1 MGKSRLQFIRL
12 RAIFPPEDSLAVT
25 IARLCILREDLL
37 LEVQAIRQETLGVLD
52 SNGPEWRR
60 LYFWRNSFRTLESV
74 RSALHVL
81 SSNREFQKALKKE
94 PREIQKGFDR
104 LTKALRKVSADFL
117 KGLRDD
123 LGGHVLE
130 SRVKEALERMDSWQM
145 GLIEVSNGVLGK
157 QHYRFTSELVL
168 QMMLPAKSIDRPER
182 ELKRRSRK
190 ISILMWAV
198 LAIDEI
204 FNGYVNSRELL

>member
-1 MGKSRLQFIRL
+1 M
-12 RAIFPPEDSLAVT
+12 
-25 IARLCILREDLL
+25 
-37 LEVQAIRQETLGVLD
+37 
-52 SNGPEWRR
+52 
-60 LYFWRNSFRTLESV
+60 
-74 RSALHVL
+74 
-81 SSNREFQKALKKE
+81 
-94 PREIQKGFDR
+94 
-104 LTKALRKVSADFL
+104 
-117 KGLRDD
+117 RDD

-130 SRVKEALERMDSWQM
+130 ARVKEALERMDSWQM

-190 ISILMWAV
+190 GSILMWAV